1 MSVSLYEGQIKQYE
15 SALQRHRKKHADAV
29 KKAAKLEKEIAGLLK
44 QAQSTSSDGSRRSYL
59 SRAEGKQRD
68 LHRARDD
75 EAKATHEIAST
86 QGKLSTAQRKLAD
99 AQATARRR
107 TAEKGKRDQRQRD
120 QKEKSEQRRRERA
133 ESSAE
138 RERVRREAERD
149 RDLDVLH
156 HRTTELER
164 QLAVAERRAAP
175 EEVTVLFLA
184 SSPEDQQALRLDRET
199 REIQKQFRATEY
211 RDSIWFEWRLAR
223 RLTDLIQDLNEV
235 KPHILH
241 FSGHGSRAELAFE
254 DADGNTASLG
264 NDQLERLF
272 KAGGDRVRLAVFN
285 TCESTPQAELARNHV
300 DVAIGMESS
309 IGDETAKTFA
319 AQLYNSLGF
328 GLSVGEA
335 FRQATLQVE
344 LAHGEDQDVPKLFA
358 AAGVDPETVVL
369 VNPDAQTDG

>member
-29 KKAAKLEKEIAGLLK
+29 KKAAKLEKEIAGLMR

-99 AQATARRR
+99 AQAAGRRR
-107 TAEKGKRDQRQRD
+107 TAEKEKRDQRQRD

-149 RDLDVLH
+149 RDLDILH
-156 HRTTELER
+156 HRTTELEH
-164 QLAVAERRAAP
+164 QLAAAERRAAP

-184 SSPEDQQALRLDRET
+184 SSPQDQQALRLDQET

-254 DADGNTASLG
+254 DANGNTSPLS

-285 TCESTPQAELARNHV
+285 ACEISTA
-300 DVAIGMESS
+300 
-309 IGDETAKTFA
+309 
-319 AQLYNSLGF
+319 
-328 GLSVGEA
+328 GEA
-335 FRQATLQVE
+335 
-344 LAHGEDQDVPKLFA
+344 
-358 AAGVDPETVVL
+358 GVHSRSRCHR
-369 VNPDAQTDG
+369 DGIQHR